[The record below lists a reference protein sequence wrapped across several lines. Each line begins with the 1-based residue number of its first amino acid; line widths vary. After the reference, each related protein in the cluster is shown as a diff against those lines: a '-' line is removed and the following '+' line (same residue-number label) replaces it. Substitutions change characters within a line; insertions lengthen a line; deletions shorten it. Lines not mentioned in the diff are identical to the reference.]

1 MPIVTLQVKQ
11 HLINTYRQIW
21 VRDINFTV
29 ACKQTSKIIN

>member
-11 HLINTYRQIW
+11 NLINIYRQIW

-29 ACKQTSKIIN
+29 AC